1 MEIYVYVESISFE
14 MVLLVHSGGRTRET
28 GSATSMHTLFLVKLR
43 WKRFM

>member
-14 MVLLVHSGGRTRET
+14 KALSVHSGGRTLET

-43 WKRFM
+43 WKRSM